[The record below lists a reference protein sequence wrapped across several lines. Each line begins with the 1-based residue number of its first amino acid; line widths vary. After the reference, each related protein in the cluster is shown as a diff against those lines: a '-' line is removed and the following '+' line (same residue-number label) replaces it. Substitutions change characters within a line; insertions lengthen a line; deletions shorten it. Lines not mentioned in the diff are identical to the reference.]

1 MVPIARR
8 NLLSDKVKLLVAVGG
23 VTLAIVLMIV
33 INSLYQ
39 GVRRDTVTFIHSMP
53 GDFWVMQE
61 GTTDLVF
68 SDSHL
73 PLSEVDQIR
82 RIEGVER
89 VTALNGRL
97 MAFEVDGKQVRTYVM
112 ALDYLGEGKTGR
124 GSEFVPGP
132 GRIIL
137 DKTFARQAGVGVGDV
152 LRWGPAIFQVARVE
166 TVGNVL
172 VTQFSFVSA
181 EDFSEQF
188 GTPETVNFL
197 LVTLERDA
205 NAPAVQRALERDVE
219 DADVWLTDEWADKAS
234 ERGTGDFLPI
244 IRVIMT
250 ISFIVG
256 LAVLSLVIYTATI
269 ERAREYAIMKVIGA
283 SPLALYRI
291 VLSQSTF
298 IAIVGFGLGVAL
310 AFAFNYIAGDAVPQ
324 FVTYIRPVDIG
335 FVLLATAV
343 MTLVASVLPLQR
355 IARVEPASV
364 FRA

>member
-8 NLLSDKVKLLVAVGG
+8 NLLADKVKLLVAVGG

-68 SDSHL
+68 SNSRL
-73 PLSEVDQIR
+73 PAGAGAQYRSVS
-82 RIEGVER
+82 GVSR

-97 MAFEVDGKQVRTYVM
+97 MAFDVGGKQVRTYVM
-112 ALDYLGEGKTGR
+112 ALDYLGEPATGR
-124 GSEFVPGP
+124 GSEFVPRDGE
-132 GRIIL
+132 IIL
-137 DKTFARQAGVGVGDV
+137 DKTFAKQAGLGAGDV
-152 LRWGPAIFQVARVE
+152 MSFGQASFTVSEVR

-172 VTQFSFVSA
+172 VTQFSFISA
-181 EDFSEQF
+181 ADFEALF
-188 GTPETVNFL
+188 GVPGSVNFF
-197 LVTLERDA
+197 LVSLEPGVSPAAVETILERQVDSSNVVPTGEFA
-205 NAPAVQRALERDVE
+205 QSAS
-219 DADVWLTDEWADKAS
+219 DK
-234 ERGTGDFLPI
+234 GTGDFLPI
-244 IRVIMT
+244 IRVILS

-283 SPLALYRI
+283 SPLSLYRI
-291 VLSQSTF
+291 VLSQSIF
-298 IAIVGFGLGVAL
+298 IAIVGFGMGVGL
-310 AFAFNYIAGDAVPQ
+310 AFVFNRVAGNAVPQ
-324 FVTYIRPVDIG
+324 FVTYIRLIDIAY
-335 FVLLATAV
+335 VLGATAV
-343 MTLVASVLPLQR
+343 MTFVASVLPLQR

>member
-8 NLLSDKVKLLVAVGG
+8 NLLADKVKLLVAVGG

-53 GDFWVMQE
+53 GDFWIMQE

-68 SDSHL
+68 SNSHL
-73 PLSEVDQIR
+73 PSEAGAQYRAVS
-82 RIEGVER
+82 GVSR

-97 MAFEVDGKQVRTYVM
+97 MAFDVDGKQVRTYVM
-112 ALDYLGEGKTGR
+112 ALDYMGEPVTGR
-124 GSEFVPGP
+124 GSEFVPHN

-137 DKTFARQAGVGVGDV
+137 DKTFAKQAGLGVGDV
-152 LRWGPAIFQVARVE
+152 MRFGPASFIVSEVR

-172 VTQFSFVSA
+172 VTQFSFISA
-181 EDFSEQF
+181 ADFELLF
-188 GTPETVNFL
+188 GVPGSVNFFL
-197 LVTLERDA
+197 ASLESGASPESVERMLAQQVDGT
-205 NAPAVQRALERDVE
+205 NVAPTGEFAQSAS
-219 DADVWLTDEWADKAS
+219 DK
-234 ERGTGDFLPI
+234 GTGDFLPI
-244 IRVIMT
+244 IRVIMS

-310 AFAFNYIAGDAVPQ
+310 AFVFNRVAGNAVPQ
-324 FVTYIRPVDIG
+324 FVTCIRPIDIA
-335 FVLLATAV
+335 FVLAATAV
-343 MTLVASVLPLQR
+343 MTFVASVLPLHR